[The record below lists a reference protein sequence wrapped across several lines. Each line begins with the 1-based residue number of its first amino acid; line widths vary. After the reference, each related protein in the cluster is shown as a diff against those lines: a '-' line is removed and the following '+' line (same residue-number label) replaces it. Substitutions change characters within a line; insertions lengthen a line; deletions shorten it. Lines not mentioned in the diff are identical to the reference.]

1 MALTIQDRDAL
12 TTTFIIPT
20 AVQNF
25 LNTNPVW
32 FRLHKKGQRFD
43 GGRQIEQPIVNNK
56 VTSGGAYRDRD
67 SLVIANNQQVTSAV
81 FQMQE
86 YYVPISVS
94 DRDVA
99 INAGRAAVMEFAKLK
114 VQNGRDTIADILG
127 TAVQGSNASGIE
139 LDGLGL
145 VLSAA
150 STYGGIAVADVPTWI
165 AKVAAAAA
173 NTMTVAG
180 LQGILGGTT
189 FGASRPTMMVAK
201 QEAYDKFSTFGD
213 TVQRIVDTDMA
224 SVGIAQLNFRGVP
237 FVVDSHAPGTTPAS
251 NDFAVQFL
259 NENYFTLWSSK
270 QFNMKV
276 EQMAR
281 IPTESVTRWNVWW
294 KGNLVGSSRRH
305 QGTLTSINPNL

>member
-1 MALTIQDRDAL
+1 MALTTVDRDAL

-25 LNTNPVW
+25 LNTNPTW

-67 SLVIANNQQVTSAV
+67 SLVITNNQQVTSAV
-81 FQMQE
+81 FQLQE
-86 YYVPISVS
+86 YFVPISVS

-99 INAGRAAVMEFAKLK
+99 INSGRAAVMEFAKLK
-114 VQNGRDTIADILG
+114 VANAKDSIAEILG
-127 TAVQGSNASGIE
+127 VALQASNASGID

-145 VLSAA
+145 TLSAS

-180 LQGILGGTT
+180 LQGVLGGCT
-189 FGASRPTMMVAK
+189 FGASRPTMMLGLQA
-201 QEAYDKFSTFGD
+201 AYDKFSTFGD

-237 FVVDSHAPGTTPAS
+237 FVVDSHAPGTTPGA
-251 NDFAVQFL
+251 NDHSVQFL
-259 NENYFTLWSSK
+259 NENYLTLWSHK
-270 QFNMKV
+270 VFNMKI
-276 EQMAR
+276 EEMAR
-281 IPTESVTRWNVWW
+281 IPTESVKRWMIWY
-294 KGNLVGSSRRH
+294 KGNLICSSRRH
-305 QGTLTSINPNL
+305 QGILTSINPSL